1 MVTPSSATSK
11 RQRTRERILGCALD
25 LFERHGFDHTTIAQI
40 AAMAGVTEMTCFR
53 HFPAKDQLVLD
64 DPYDPVIADAVAA
77 QPATLSPLSR
87 TARGLGQ
94 AWSQLSEPEG
104 DVVRR
109 RVRLV
114 AQTPV
119 LRAAVWRNNSET
131 ERAIVDQLIRDGVE
145 PLRAY
150 AAVGAVLAAI
160 MAALFEWSRRDDITL
175 SDAIAVA
182 LDTVDGDHD

>member
-1 MVTPSSATSK
+1 
-11 RQRTRERILGCALD
+11 
-25 LFERHGFDHTTIAQI
+25 
-40 AAMAGVTEMTCFR
+40 
-53 HFPAKDQLVLD
+53 
-64 DPYDPVIADAVAA
+64 VIADAVAA